1 MLPLTLTAL
10 VILASCSSAPQSATQ
25 EEFEAITKNVLT
37 SEPTAE
43 VGIAWRNLR
52 TNQTFQRA
60 SNEVM
65 HAAST
70 MKIAVMIEVFRR
82 IDRGVDRLDQ
92 AILLKDTF
100 PSILDGTP
108 YQLTA
113 ADDSD
118 GTLYQALGETR
129 STLELVTLMMTRS
142 SNLATNLLIEICGAQ
157 AIQKTIES
165 LGTHQ
170 MKVLRGVQDIP
181 AFEAGLNNVT
191 TARDLMVLLGAIA
204 LDTAASG
211 ASCERMRQIL
221 LSQEFN
227 ESIPA
232 GLPKG
237 TPVAHKTGTI
247 TAIHH
252 DAAIVLPAGRDP
264 YVLVVLTR
272 GIPDQKRSASLIAKL
287 SRAIWS
293 LQSSTNSSNP

>member
-1 MLPLTLTAL
+1 
-10 VILASCSSAPQSATQ
+10 
-25 EEFEAITKNVLT
+25 
-37 SEPTAE
+37 
-43 VGIAWRNLR
+43 
-52 TNQTFQRA
+52 
-60 SNEVM
+60 
-65 HAAST
+65 
-70 MKIAVMIEVFRR
+70 
-82 IDRGVDRLDQ
+82 
-92 AILLKDTF
+92 
-100 PSILDGTP
+100 
-108 YQLTA
+108 
-113 ADDSD
+113 
-118 GTLYQALGETR
+118 
-129 STLELVTLMMTRS
+129 
-142 SNLATNLLIEICGAQ
+142 
-157 AIQKTIES
+157 
-165 LGTHQ
+165 

>member
-1 MLPLTLTAL
+1 
-10 VILASCSSAPQSATQ
+10 
-25 EEFEAITKNVLT
+25 
-37 SEPTAE
+37 
-43 VGIAWRNLR
+43 
-52 TNQTFQRA
+52 
-60 SNEVM
+60 M